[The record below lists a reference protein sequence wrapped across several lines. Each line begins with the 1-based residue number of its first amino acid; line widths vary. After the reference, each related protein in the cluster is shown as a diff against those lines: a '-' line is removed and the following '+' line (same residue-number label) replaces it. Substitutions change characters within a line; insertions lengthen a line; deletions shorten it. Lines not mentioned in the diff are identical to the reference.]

1 MATMI
6 TDECINC
13 GACEDECPT
22 VAITMGET
30 IFVIDPGICTE
41 CVGFFDTPQ
50 CSEAC
55 PVECC
60 VPDPDHVETN
70 ERLLAKAELIN
81 AS

>member
-50 CSEAC
+50 CGEAC